1 MVEKILLA
9 TTLTVS
15 LNLFLGLR
23 VDSTKPTSMLQHS
36 QPTPTIIVSLLAN
49 K

>member
-15 LNLFLGLR
+15 LNLFLGLG
-23 VDSTKPTSMLQHS
+23 VDSTKPKSMVQHG
-36 QPTPTIIVSLLAN
+36 QQTPTIILSLLAN